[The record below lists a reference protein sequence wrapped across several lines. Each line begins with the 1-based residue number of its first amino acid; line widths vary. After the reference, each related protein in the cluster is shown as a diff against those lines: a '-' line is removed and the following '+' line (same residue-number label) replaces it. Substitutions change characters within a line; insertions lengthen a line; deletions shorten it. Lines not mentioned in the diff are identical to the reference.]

1 MTKYLIAIINGASGI
16 FLIHSFC
23 LFIYKQFNPIED
35 DDKYILL
42 NSRIKKLENEL
53 KDLALIVDTL
63 EEKVEY
69 LEDKI
74 VTKEQDLLQST
85 LDFNNKL
92 EYLVNNNY
100 DLIETTTV

>member
-1 MTKYLIAIINGASGI
+1 MII
-16 FLIHSFC
+16 
-23 LFIYKQFNPIED
+23 
-35 DDKYILL
+35 
-42 NSRIKKLENEL
+42 
-53 KDLALIVDTL
+53 DTL

-69 LEDKI
+69 LEEKI
-74 VTKEQDLLQST
+74 VIKEQDLLQST